1 MSANSPI
8 PEHELPN
15 WMKQAQ
21 RGVDWGALLVLAFSF
36 LAAWSF
42 ISQSQ
47 ITASNEN
54 EHFVFQA
61 KDIAAAMRE
70 GIFYPRW
77 SPYAIKGYGAPIPH
91 YYPQG
96 ASYLVALIDVFF
108 TNDGVLALRFLYIL
122 AFPIAG
128 ASIYSLVNQRSNALV
143 AVFAAIAYL
152 YNPYLGLSVPYLL
165 GDLALFLGLALIPLL
180 LWIINRL
187 LLREQAMDVFVMA
200 VITAIF
206 ILSIPRLLPQ
216 AIILALLLIGLHN
229 LEIQARHKLI
239 WIAGGFLLGLGLSS
253 FFWLPA
259 LLEGNLVRWFPPAIA
274 AEPQRLRLAEL
285 FSLPAF
291 LDSGFLS
298 NENYFSLGW
307 GLALLALL
315 STLGLALEKQFL
327 SFHGAFLLYG
337 FAVLGLLLAFPQQT
351 ELLVSI
357 SLCFAIGGS
366 YAVNFLKHRFRRALL
381 WLLLVLLV
389 GLSFP
394 HWKIPNPAMPI
405 TETDAAAQIR
415 YENAGYGIAVLPS
428 GMAIPSNV
436 APTIESP
443 FTDAEIS
450 ANRSPDSAA
459 LSLREEQDYRG
470 IYQVIS
476 NTESQAIYQ
485 RAYFFGWEAYLNNQP
500 IPLSS
505 TENGLIHLDIPAANA
520 ELIISLGESWVR
532 IIAWILTISALVS
545 GILIWWSRWRRIPSD
560 YDTSPLLSRLET
572 RLVLSA
578 LIFMTGLHL
587 IPEASYYPQPRYS
600 LLEALYVR
608 NEVAANFQLL
618 AYDLPEETLT
628 AGQTL
633 RVQLYWEVSRP
644 ILEQYQVR
652 LRLISLADNTPILRT
667 NYSHPSYI
675 PTNRWL
681 RGFVLPQTYEFDLP
695 ANLPTGEYA
704 LTIDAYR
711 CEEICGEIGNATPT
725 VELRFS
731 PVLHLE

>member
-42 ISQSQ
+42 ITQSQ
-47 ITASNEN
+47 IAATSEN

-61 KDIAAAMRE
+61 TDIASAMRE
-70 GIFYPRW
+70 GIVYPRW
-77 SPYAIKGYGAPIPH
+77 SPYAIKGFGAPIPH
-91 YYPQG
+91 YYPQA
-96 ASYLVALIDVFF
+96 ASYLIALMDVFF
-108 TNDGVLALRFLYIL
+108 TNDGILALRFVYIL

-128 ASIYSLVNQRSNALV
+128 ASIYSLVAQRSNALV

-187 LLREQAMDVFVMA
+187 LLREQAMDIFIMA
-200 VITAIF
+200 VITALF
-206 ILSIPRLLPQ
+206 VLSIPRLLPQ

-229 LEIQARHKLI
+229 LQIQARHKLI
-239 WIAGGFLLGLGLSS
+239 WIAGGFLLGLGLAS

-259 LLEGNLVRWFPPAIA
+259 LLEGNLVHWFPRAIA
-274 AEPQRLRLAEL
+274 AEPQMIRIAEL
-285 FSLPAF
+285 FSLPSF

-298 NENYFSLGW
+298 YENYFSLGW
-307 GLALLALL
+307 GLTLLAI
-315 STLGLALEKQFL
+315 LGAIALALQKQFL

-337 FAVLGLLLAFPQQT
+337 FAVLALLLAFPQQT
-351 ELLVSI
+351 DLLVSI

-366 YAVNFLKHRFRRALL
+366 YAVNFLKNRFRGLML
-381 WLLLVLLV
+381 WLLLVLFI

-394 HWKIPNPAMPI
+394 YWKVPNPAMPI
-405 TETDAAAQIR
+405 SETDAAAQIR

-436 APTIESP
+436 APSIESP
-443 FTDAEIS
+443 FTDAEINT
-450 ANRSPDSAA
+450 NRSPDSPA

-470 IYQVIS
+470 IYQVFS

-485 RAYFFGWEAYLNNQP
+485 RAYFFGWEAYLNNQR
-500 IPLSS
+500 IPL
-505 TENGLIHLDIPAANA
+505 TAAENGLIRLDIPAANA
-520 ELIISLGESWVR
+520 ELIISLGGSWVR
-532 IIAWILTISALVS
+532 IIAWVLTISALITC
-545 GILIWWSRWRRIPSD
+545 ILIWWSRWRRIPSD
-560 YDTSPLLSRLET
+560 YDTSPLLTGFET
-572 RLVLSA
+572 RWVLSA
-578 LIFMTGLHL
+578 LLVMSALHF
-587 IPEASYYPQPRYS
+587 IPETSYYPQSRYS
-600 LLEALYVR
+600 LLEAIYVR
-608 NEVAANFQLL
+608 NEIAPNFQLL
-618 AYDLPEETLT
+618 AYDLPNEALK

-633 RVQLYWEVSRP
+633 HVHLYWEVSRP

-652 LRLISLADNTPILRT
+652 LRLISLTNNRVILRT

-681 RGFVLPQTYEFDLP
+681 RGFVLPQSYQFDLP
-695 ANLPTGEYA
+695 TNLPTGEYA

-711 CEEICGEIGNATPT
+711 CDHICSEIGNATPT

-731 PVLHLE
+731 PVLRLE